1 MKNHCFQEADTE
13 VVAIARGDVGV
24 GAGDAHGGDAG
35 LVEYVARSD
44 GYAGAVRADN
54 SNNAA
59 AHEILRGGDGR
70 GLVGLVIDLN
80 ELDLI
85 FLAVDRHTGD
95 DLVGIARAEHFL
107 HAAGAVL
114 TRGGLKNADLQY
126 VAFHGGDSLLP
137 QPTSRAQIMHAQ
149 RMIAKIF
156 FMVFLP
162 LRNTHSPYI
171 TDKCVSISNMTV
183 V

>member
-1 MKNHCFQEADTE
+1 MEQTRKLVIVAERLPAGRAGAAD
-13 VVAIARGDVGV
+13 
-24 GAGDAHGGDAG
+24 GGDLRLLKRGACG
-35 LVEYVARSD
+35 D

-54 SNNAA
+54 GNNAA
-59 AHEILRGGDGR
+59 AHEILRGGNGR

-85 FLAVDRHTGD
+85 FLAVDRHTGN

-126 VAFHGGDSLLP
+126 VAFNGGPPGIRCCRSQQAERRSCMRKVRSLKSFSWFFSLSGIRIVRM
-137 QPTSRAQIMHAQ
+137 SRTNVFPFQI
-149 RMIAKIF
+149 
-156 FMVFLP
+156 
-162 LRNTHSPYI
+162 
-171 TDKCVSISNMTV
+171 
-183 V
+183 

>member
-1 MKNHCFQEADTE
+1 MTAALERVKEADTE
-13 VVAIARGDVGV
+13 VVIIAERYLRVRAGAADGGDLRLLER
-24 GAGDAHGGDAG
+24 GAG
-35 LVEYVARSD
+35 SD
-44 GYAGAVRADN
+44 GHAGAVRADN

-59 AHEILRGGDGR
+59 AHEILRGGNGR

-126 VAFHGGDSLLP
+126 VAFNGGRRRFAAAAAGKQSAD
-137 QPTSRAQIMHAQ
+137 HAC
-149 RMIAKIF
+149 AK
-156 FMVFLP
+156 
-162 LRNTHSPYI
+162 Y
-171 TDKCVSISNMTV
+171 DC
-183 V
+183 

>member
-1 MKNHCFQEADTE
+1 MDTP
-13 VVAIARGDVGV
+13 
-24 GAGDAHGGDAG
+24 
-35 LVEYVARSD
+35 
-44 GYAGAVRADN
+44 GAVRADN

-59 AHEILRGGDGR
+59 AHEILRGGNGR

-95 DLVGIARAEHFL
+95 DLVGIARAEHFPACRRRRSHPWAGSKCRSSVRRL
-107 HAAGAVL
+107 QRQAAGEP
-114 TRGGLKNADLQY
+114 
-126 VAFHGGDSLLP
+126 LLP
-137 QPTSRAQIMHAQ
+137 QPASRAQIMHAQ
-149 RMIAKIF
+149 STIAKIF

-162 LRNTHSPYI
+162 LRNTHSPYA